1 MKSRKSSVI
10 QNLPIVRYSIT
21 YVVLAASIIL
31 LLNLSSYVTFRSLE
45 RKYLN
50 SNEKNVKQYIV
61 SLEQSIKN
69 AENNMN
75 IMSMGKSYSSYLEN
89 TRMKYA
95 DTLVCTTDL
104 KIEDIA
110 IRSGY
115 NSSNTFLRAYKRYY
129 GVSPKIR
136 KNILCSP

>member
-1 MKSRKSSVI
+1 MKSKKSSVI

-75 IMSMGKSYSSYLEN
+75 IMSMGESYSSYLEN

-129 GVSPKIR
+129 GASPKIR

>member
-1 MKSRKSSVI
+1 MKSKKSSVI

-21 YVVLAASIIL
+21 YVVPAASIIL
-31 LLNLSSYVTFRSLE
+31 LLNISSYVTFRSLE